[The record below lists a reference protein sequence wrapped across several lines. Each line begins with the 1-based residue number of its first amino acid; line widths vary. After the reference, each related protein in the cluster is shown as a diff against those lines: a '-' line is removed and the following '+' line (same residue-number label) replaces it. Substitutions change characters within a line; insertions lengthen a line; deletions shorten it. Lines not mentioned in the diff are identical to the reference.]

1 MLRDSTNNSSLMSK
15 IMAKSVENKN
25 ITEIQPQKPIT
36 FILTT
41 NNREEKLLQQLD
53 TKTKISSPPLL

>member
-1 MLRDSTNNSSLMSK
+1 MSK

-25 ITEIQPQKPIT
+25 ITEIQPQKPVT
-36 FILTT
+36 FILTA

-53 TKTKISSPPLL
+53 TKTKISSPPIL